1 VREFEAHVRR
11 FLDRVPAEILALEV
25 DDVTRSAR
33 WHRALHEAGLAAIAY
48 PRRFGGA
55 GLTPVHQE
63 LFDRLASQRRLPV
76 SRHGIGIGMVYPT
89 LVEHGGDE
97 LRRKYLV
104 PLLRGEDLW
113 CQLYSEPGAGSDLA
127 SLQTRAVRDGDV
139 FRVTGQKVWTS
150 GAAEADLGIA
160 IVRTNVDV
168 PKHRGITMMVIDM
181 RQPGVTVR
189 PLRQMTGVSEFNE
202 VFLDEVVVPV
212 SDVVGDVDRGWR
224 LAVALL
230 HNERR
235 SLGTGRGGRQPAS
248 FEWLVEAARDRG
260 LTGDRLIRQELAWV
274 HSANLILS
282 WLKARS
288 EASAEAGRGPGPEG
302 SVGKLWRTRL
312 GRRAA
317 ALGGR
322 IVGPAAIA
330 GPAGDGGFDRWSYVM
345 CDAPGMSLGG
355 GTDEIQRNTIG
366 EKVLGLPRE
375 PSVDREVPF
384 RDLLT
389 GKHTPTGTP

>member
-1 VREFEAHVRR
+1 MRMGEFENHVRR
-11 FLDRVPAEILALEV
+11 FLDRVPAEILALDV
-25 DDVTRSAR
+25 DEVTRSAR
-33 WHRALHEAGLAAIAY
+33 WQRALQEAGLAGITH
-48 PRRFGGA
+48 PRRFGGG
-55 GLTPVHQE
+55 GLTPAHQE
-63 LFDRLASQRRLPV
+63 VFDRLSVGRNLPT
-76 SRHGIGIGMVYPT
+76 SLHGIGVGMVYPT
-89 LVEHGGDE
+89 LLEHGGDE
-97 LRRKYLV
+97 LRERYLTR
-104 PLLRGEDLW
+104 LLRGDDLW

-189 PLRQMTGVSEFNE
+189 PLRQMTGVSQFNE

-212 SDVVGDVDRGWR
+212 ADVVGEVDRGWR

-248 FEWLVEAARDRG
+248 FGWLVEAARDRG
-260 LTGDRLIRQELAWV
+260 LTGDPLIRQELAWV
-274 HSANLILS
+274 HSANMILS
-282 WLKARS
+282 WLKARA
-288 EASAEAGRGPGPEG
+288 EASAEAGRAPGPEG
-302 SVGKLWRTRL
+302 SLGKLWRTLL

-322 IVGPAAIA
+322 IVGSA
-330 GPAGDGGFDRWSYVM
+330 GVAGLPGDSDFPRWSYVM

-375 PSVDREVPF
+375 PSVDRDVPF
-384 RDLLT
+384 RELRV
-389 GKHTPTGTP
+389 GTQHRG

>member
-1 VREFEAHVRR
+1 MREFEARVEE
-11 FLDRVPAEILALEV
+11 FLDRVPAEILASDV
-25 DDVTRSAR
+25 DEVTRSAR
-33 WHRALHEAGLAAIAY
+33 WQRALFDAGLAGITH
-48 PRRFGGA
+48 PRRYGGA
-55 GLTPVHQE
+55 GLTPAHQE
-63 LFDRLASQRRLPV
+63 VFDRLAAQRRLPT
-76 SRHGIGIGMVYPT
+76 SRHGIGTGMVYPT
-89 LVEHGGDE
+89 LLEHGSDE
-97 LRRKYLV
+97 LRDRYLV
-104 PLLRGEDLW
+104 RLLRGDDLW

-150 GAAEADLGIA
+150 GAAEADLGIV

-181 RQPGVTVR
+181 NDPGVTVR

-202 VFLDEVVVPV
+202 VFLDEVTVPV
-212 SDVVGDVDRGWR
+212 SDVVGEVDRGWR

-248 FEWLVEAARDRG
+248 FDWLVEAARDRG
-260 LTGDRLIRQELAWV
+260 LVGDPLIRRELAWV
-274 HSANLILS
+274 YSSNMILT

-288 EASAEAGRGPGPEG
+288 EVSREAGRGPGPEG

-322 IVGPAAIA
+322 IVGPAGVA
-330 GPAGDGGFDRWSYVM
+330 GIPGDEVFARWSYVM

-375 PSVDREVPF
+375 PSVDRDVPF
-384 RDLLT
+384 RDLSV
-389 GKHTPTGTP
+389 GTRRSDSSA